1 MRWRRRPAWAASNPS
16 STWPT
21 VSPGRSMVSRPPVK
35 PRSGVGMET
44 VIVIRLYLGRD
55 LQGFLS
61 HAGAILFQDPAGQI
75 RRPPFI
81 DSHDHI
87 TVPGPR
93 VLAVELG
100 GLRRLIRM
108 GVIVAQDL
116 ELGITQLQ
124 GDAQEIIRR
133 DQIPPGIIGP
143 PIHHWRDLEH
153 LFEPTD
159 SATQHA
165 TAFGGIGRLAG
176 AA

>member
-44 VIVIRLYLGRD
+44 VIAICLYLGRD

-75 RRPPFI
+75 LRPSFVNW
-81 DSHDHI
+81 HNYI
-87 TVPGPR
+87 TVTGPR
-93 VLAVELG
+93 LLGVELG

-108 GVIVAQDL
+108 GVVVAQDL
-116 ELGITQLQ
+116 ELGITQLE
-124 GDAQEIIRR
+124 GDAQGIIRR
-133 DQIPPGIIGP
+133 DQRPPGVSGP
-143 PIHHWRDLEH
+143 RV
-153 LFEPTD
+153 
-159 SATQHA
+159 
-165 TAFGGIGRLAG
+165 
-176 AA
+176 